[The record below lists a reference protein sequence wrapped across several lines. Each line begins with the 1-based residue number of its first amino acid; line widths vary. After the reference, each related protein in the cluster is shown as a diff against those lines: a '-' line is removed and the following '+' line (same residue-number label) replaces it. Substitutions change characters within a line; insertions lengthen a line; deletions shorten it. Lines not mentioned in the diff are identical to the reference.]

1 MTPLASFSCLESLG
15 GGGGDRMKTSR
26 SIRGGRLGHSREV
39 DFGIHQIRILLFVL
53 GQARKAQV

>member
-1 MTPLASFSCLESLG
+1 
-15 GGGGDRMKTSR
+15 MKTSR

-53 GQARKAQV
+53 GQAQKAQV